1 MACRS
6 KPLAPIARCT
16 SFSIKP
22 ALAPTAP
29 LKARFPMLD
38 HSNNLHPCTAGGT
51 EYLFRAPTVYDS
63 AKMRRLLARQRVR
76 RPALVEL
83 RVAAMAGVA
92 AMADA
97 AGEPQE
103 GLRQK
108 ELVEDWYRLLEET
121 NENDIDE
128 PDFEKRAAELTALE
142 TERKKKLAEIY
153 PQIAAIEANLER
165 HHTPYAELIADQG
178 YWDDVSRIEIV
189 RLLLLCRDKVTMGR
203 DEEDMLTEIEYQSIP
218 KNHRMQLATFA
229 FRLMAPDE
237 SQRKN

>member
-1 MACRS
+1 
-6 KPLAPIARCT
+6 
-16 SFSIKP
+16 
-22 ALAPTAP
+22 
-29 LKARFPMLD
+29 MLD
-38 HSNNLHPCTAGGT
+38 HTDNLHTCPVGGVD
-51 EYLFRAPTVYDS
+51 YLFRAPTVYDA

-76 RPALVEL
+76 RPSLIEL

-92 AMADA
+92 AMAEA
-97 AGEPQE
+97 AGEPEE
-103 GLRQK
+103 GIRQK

-121 NENDIDE
+121 QEDDIDE
-128 PDFEKRAAELTALE
+128 PDLEKRAAEFARLE
-142 TERKKKLAEIY
+142 GERKNELAKIY

-165 HHTPYAELIADQG
+165 HHTPYAELLADQG

-203 DEEDMLTEIEYQSIP
+203 DEEDMLTEVDYQSIP
-218 KNHRMQLATFA
+218 KAHRMPLATFA